1 MESEVSNS
9 FAVSSSGKEADTNE
23 NISSGKSLDTL
34 QTINSTP
41 DPVSTLC
48 KPGQEILYEETNS
61 FAVSSD
67 KEINSEENGSEDKSI
82 GTLPSYGKAIKAI
95 TEPVSTLCKE
105 QDDTRMYESILSQG
119 QGLNM
124 EDQTILYKEQDHTL
138 EGQPTLCKEQ
148 DQTKEEESIQVY
160 FILILNFNYC

>member
-23 NISSGKSLDTL
+23 NTPSGKSLDTL

-48 KPGQEILYEETNS
+48 KPGHEMEYEETNS
-61 FAVSSD
+61 FAVSSE
-67 KEINSEENGSEDKSI
+67 KELNSKENGSEDKSV
-82 GTLPSYGKAIKAI
+82 GTLPSYGKAIKAT

-105 QDDTRMYESILSQG
+105 QDSIRKYESTLSEG
-119 QGLNM
+119 QGNTM
-124 EDQTILYKEQDHTL
+124 EDQTILGKGQDNTIEDQLTL
-138 EGQPTLCKEQ
+138 SKEQ
-148 DQTKEEESIQVY
+148 DQTKEEESIQVHQS
-160 FILILNFNYC
+160 